1 MLPTLPRWKQRF
13 QNFDKAFFRLEEALA
28 LPGLDDLAL
37 NGLIQRFEFTIELA
51 WKTLKDFLEE
61 QGFLVASPRDTIRQG
76 LASGFITEGQD
87 WYDAI
92 HYRNLLSHMYDEQH
106 FRDAEQ
112 AIRNRFISIIRQL
125 HQYLQSQL

>member
-1 MLPTLPRWKQRF
+1 MLPTPPRWQRRY
-13 QNFDKAFFRLEEALA
+13 QNFDKAFNRLEEALS

-61 QGFLVASPRDTIRQG
+61 QGFTVASPRETIRQG
-76 LASGFITEGQD
+76 LDSGFIIDGQD
-87 WYDAI
+87 WQDAI
-92 HYRNLLSHMYDEQH
+92 HYRNLLSHLYDEQH

-112 AIRNRFISIIRQL
+112 AIRNRFIHIIRQL
-125 HQYLQSQL
+125 HQFLQSQC